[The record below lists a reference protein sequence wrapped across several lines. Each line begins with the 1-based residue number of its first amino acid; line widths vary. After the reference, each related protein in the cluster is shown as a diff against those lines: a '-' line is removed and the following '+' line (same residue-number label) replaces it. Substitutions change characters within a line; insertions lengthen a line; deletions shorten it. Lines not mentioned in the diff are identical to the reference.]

1 MSGDRSYADYL
12 RDILDAAVNASQF
25 ISGMEYEQFARDT
38 KTCFAV
44 VRAIEIIGEA
54 SKRIPTGIRQ
64 RFPDIPW
71 RSMTGMRDK
80 LAHDYMGVN
89 LRVVWQTVQED
100 LPALEP
106 AVRRAFETLENGPT
120 T

>member
-1 MSGDRSYADYL
+1 MSGARSYADYL
-12 RDILDAAVNASQF
+12 RDILDACDKARQF
-25 ISGMEYEQFARDT
+25 VVGMDYEQFAGDT
-38 KTCFAV
+38 KTAFAV
-44 VRAIEIIGEA
+44 VRAIEIVGEA
-54 SKRIPTGIRQ
+54 TKRIPPEVRQ
-64 RFPDIPW
+64 RFTNVPW

-106 AVRRAFETLENGPT
+106 VVRHVLDELDDRPQT
-120 T
+120 

>member
-1 MSGDRSYADYL
+1 MSSPRNYADYL
-12 RDILDAAVNASQF
+12 RDILDACDKARQF
-25 ISGMEYEQFARDT
+25 VVGMDYEQFARDS
-38 KTCFAV
+38 KTAFAV
-44 VRAIEIIGEA
+44 VRAIEIVGEA
-54 SKRIPTGIRQ
+54 TKRIPPDVRQ
-64 RFPDIPW
+64 RFADVPW

-106 AVRRAFETLENGPT
+106 AVRRVLDALEDRPQT
-120 T
+120 

>member
-1 MSGDRSYADYL
+1 MSGERSYADYL
-12 RDILDAAVNASQF
+12 RDILEAADNARQF
-25 ISGMEYEQFARDT
+25 VAGMDYEQFARDT

-54 SKRIPTGIRQ
+54 TKRISAEIRQ
-64 RFPDIPW
+64 RFPNIPW
-71 RSMTGMRDK
+71 RSMSGMRDK

-100 LPALEP
+100 LPAIEP
-106 AVRRAFETLENGPT
+106 AIRRALDTLENGPT
-120 T
+120 I